1 MRSAYLRAVSDR
13 RSASIFAP
21 KPSARIMPST
31 ASATPAGAGGG
42 DGTPIAASNGV
53 AGRAS
58 SDTDTSDTPP
68 AKLCEELVGESLR
81 VGSPLGHS
89 LATSPAW
96 WSAVDV
102 DAASASA
109 TATHPRSS
117 SIRFVGETD
126 PHAHLR
132 HTASAPCVVHL
143 PPLPLPNSPSPTPG
157 PGPAPTPAPSIAR
170 NSAPYPSASFPPAKQ
185 PVAASPLTGIGPN
198 GPSWAASST
207 TCTPLGAAP
216 SCSAVAM
223 SAASLFGV
231 CSLLANTSAS
241 LATLLRPTI

>member
-21 KPSARIMPST
+21 RPSARITPST

-42 DGTPIAASNGV
+42 DGTPSAASNGV
-53 AGRAS
+53 AGRVS

-68 AKLCEELVGESLR
+68 AKSCEESVGESLR
-81 VGSPLGHS
+81 VGSPPGHS

-126 PHAHLR
+126 PHVHLR
-132 HTASAPCVVHL
+132 HTRCVVHP
-143 PPLPLPNSPSPTPG
+143 PPLPTSRPSPRAPTPG